1 MTKPRKPAPTGDYDV
16 GYGRPPKRSRF
27 QPGHS
32 GNPKGRPK
40 GRRNIST
47 ILEETL
53 YRPVAITEN
62 GRKRKVPAIEAMLL
76 GLLRKALDG
85 ELRAFDKLARLIPML
100 RAAADEDHEG
110 DESAVFEPEHDAELL
125 AEFATMIHEAKALT
139 GDGEKSDEQQ

>member
-1 MTKPRKPAPTGDYDV
+1 MTKRHKPAPKGDYDV
-16 GYGRPPKRSRF
+16 GYGRPPKRSQF

-40 GRRNIST
+40 DRRNIST

-76 GLLRKALDG
+76 GLLRKGLDG
-85 ELRAFDKLARLIPML
+85 DLRAFDKLARFIPML
-100 RAAADEDHEG
+100 RPAADEDHAAE
-110 DESAVFEPEHDAELL
+110 ESAVFEPEHDAELL
-125 AEFATMIHEAKALT
+125 AEFAAMIREGEALT
-139 GDGEKSDEQQ
+139 GDGEKRDEQ